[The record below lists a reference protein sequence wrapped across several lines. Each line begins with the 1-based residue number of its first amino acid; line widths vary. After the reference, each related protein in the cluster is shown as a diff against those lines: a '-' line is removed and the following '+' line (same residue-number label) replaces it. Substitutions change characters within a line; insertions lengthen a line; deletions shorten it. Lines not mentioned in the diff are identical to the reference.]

1 MLNKFYKLQV
11 ADEATKASQKDICLL
26 RKEIYDLREW
36 FLKIAV
42 IRNLVQNISKKNK
55 MAIFKLRLKH

>member
-1 MLNKFYKLQV
+1 M

-42 IRNLVQNISKKNK
+42 IRNLVQNISNKNK